1 MFILLPPGQ
10 SVAGLDTTETGYEL
24 CQCQHMFEFTSLM
37 VAHTVEKTTQGMAK
51 RPLKSQMAIMVE
63 TTHRFELRAR
73 SGHTMALY
81 LKRGEAMQ
89 WDKQGA

>member
-1 MFILLPPGQ
+1 M
-10 SVAGLDTTETGYEL
+10 
-24 CQCQHMFEFTSLM
+24 
-37 VAHTVEKTTQGMAK
+37 QGIAK

-81 LKRGEAMQ
+81 LQCNGNTRYRVVNTIVAGSLNSS
-89 WDKQGA
+89 

>member
-1 MFILLPPGQ
+1 
-10 SVAGLDTTETGYEL
+10 
-24 CQCQHMFEFTSLM
+24 M

-81 LKRGEAMQ
+81 LQRGDAM
-89 WDKQGA
+89 G

>member
-1 MFILLPPGQ
+1 MNEGGSKQKRL
-10 SVAGLDTTETGYEL
+10 T
-24 CQCQHMFEFTSLM
+24 
-37 VAHTVEKTTQGMAK
+37 HTVEKTTQGMAK

-81 LKRGEAMQ
+81 LKCNAMR
-89 WDKQGA
+89 